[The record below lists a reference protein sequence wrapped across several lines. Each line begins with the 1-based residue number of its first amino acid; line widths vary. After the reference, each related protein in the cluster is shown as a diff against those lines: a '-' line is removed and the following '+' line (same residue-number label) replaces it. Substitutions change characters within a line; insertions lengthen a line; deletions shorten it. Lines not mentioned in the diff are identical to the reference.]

1 MENLEAEYFDRI
13 ETVLGQMEG
22 LKNVVGL
29 LLDEMLEARVESLN
43 TEELITR
50 YTDNQIIL
58 NILFDLM
65 FYQTQETREFVNSHI
80 STKKGGRLWED
91 VQMAKAVFTLLFKK

>member
-13 ETVLGQMEG
+13 ETILGQMEG
-22 LKNVVGL
+22 LKNLVRI
-29 LLDEMLEARVESLN
+29 LLDEMLEAKAESLN
-43 TEELITR
+43 TEELIIR

-65 FYQTQETREFVNSHI
+65 CYQTQETREFVNSHI
-80 STKKGGRLWED
+80 
-91 VQMAKAVFTLLFKK
+91 

>member
-29 LLDEMLEARVESLN
+29 LLDETLEAKAESLN
-43 TEELITR
+43 IEELITR
-50 YTDNQIIL
+50 YIDNQIIL

-65 FYQTQETREFVNSHI
+65 CYQTQETREFVNSYI
-80 STKKGGRLWED
+80 
-91 VQMAKAVFTLLFKK
+91 

>member
-1 MENLEAEYFDRI
+1 MGNLEAEYFDRI
-13 ETVLGQMEG
+13 ETILGQMEG
-22 LKNVVGL
+22 LKNVVGI
-29 LLDEMLEARVESLN
+29 LLDEMLEAKAENLD

-65 FYQTQETREFVNSHI
+65 CYQTQETREFINSHI
-80 STKKGGRLWED
+80 
-91 VQMAKAVFTLLFKK
+91 

>member
-1 MENLEAEYFDRI
+1 MENLKAEYFDRI
-13 ETVLGQMEG
+13 ETILGQMES
-22 LKNVVGL
+22 LKNVVGI
-29 LLDEMLEARVESLN
+29 LLDEMLETKAEGLE

-65 FYQTQETREFVNSHI
+65 CYQTQETREFVNSHI
-80 STKKGGRLWED
+80 
-91 VQMAKAVFTLLFKK
+91 

>member
-1 MENLEAEYFDRI
+1 MGNLEAEYFDRI
-13 ETVLGQMEG
+13 ETMLGQMEG
-22 LKNVVGL
+22 LKNVVGI
-29 LLDEMLEARVESLN
+29 LLDEMLEAKAEILD

-65 FYQTQETREFVNSHI
+65 CYQTQETRKFVNSHI
-80 STKKGGRLWED
+80 
-91 VQMAKAVFTLLFKK
+91 

>member
-1 MENLEAEYFDRI
+1 MGNLEEEYFNRI
-13 ETVLGQMEG
+13 ETILGQMEG
-22 LKNVVGL
+22 LKNVVGI
-29 LLDEMLEARVESLN
+29 LLDEMLEAKAENLD

-65 FYQTQETREFVNSHI
+65 CYQTQETREFINSHI
-80 STKKGGRLWED
+80 
-91 VQMAKAVFTLLFKK
+91 

>member
-13 ETVLGQMEG
+13 ETILGQMEG

-29 LLDEMLEARVESLN
+29 LLDERLEAKAESLKP
-43 TEELITR
+43 EELITR
-50 YTDNQIIL
+50 YTDNQVIL

-65 FYQTQETREFVNSHI
+65 CYQTQETREFVNSHI
-80 STKKGGRLWED
+80 
-91 VQMAKAVFTLLFKK
+91 